1 MKFRTEMPHH
11 IKTAAFLLL
20 LFLSTTLCAQTG
32 ANSGKWQVGLVAGPT
47 FNGLNAGTFSSDF
60 DGNTAFMAGFFA
72 EYRINESLQIRAE
85 LSYEQRNVFNRA
97 YSAGLREYDTSN
109 YVCTSCYYEINI
121 DYTNH
126 YLSIPVYAQYLRSQ
140 GRLSLGARLGLYYSL
155 LTSTWREGYEAL
167 YIDPEGSRPFTLEN
181 LQPGLFRIHYS
192 GDATGVINTYDAGI
206 WIGILFVY
214 ALGDRISLQLDG
226 NLQTGF
232 AGLFEDPRVIE
243 INNRTYSTRLGIAYK
258 LFTQ

>member
-1 MKFRTEMPHH
+1 MIFRARMH
-11 IKTAAFLLL
+11 IPVKTWTFLM
-20 LFLSTTLCAQTG
+20 LFFLPPAVFAQTG
-32 ANSGKWQVGLVAGPT
+32 QYADKWQAGLVAGPT

-60 DGNTAFMAGFFA
+60 DGNMAFMAGVFM
-72 EYRINESLQIRAE
+72 EYRINEALQIRAE
-85 LSYEQRNVFNRA
+85 LNFEQRNVFNRA
-97 YSAGLREYDTSN
+97 FSAGLKEYDTSA

-140 GRLSLGARLGLYYSL
+140 GRLSIGARMGLYYSL
-155 LTSTWREGYEAL
+155 LTTTWREGYEEL
-167 YIDPEGSRPFTLEN
+167 YIDPEGTREYTLEN
-181 LQPGLFRIHYS
+181 LQPGIFRIHYS

-206 WIGILFVY
+206 WIGLLFVY
-214 ALGDRISLQLDG
+214 ELSERINLQLDG

-243 INNRTYSTRLGIAYK
+243 INNQTYSTRLGIAYK
-258 LFTQ
+258 LFEK